1 MTNTPPS
8 DHRFS
13 KQQPYPYHPNNHKI
27 MKKILNIALV
37 AIIALIATG
46 CENPPFMGNQN
57 FQDKKN
63 GGNNLEVV
71 QTSFSQDFKTFSVNV
86 KVPANISITSLTD
99 SSRIHIET
107 QENDISHAPLD
118 DDMQPQLV
126 HVQNIHQQE
135 LADNDLSLLIL
146 ADLTLPEE
154 EILAEKQAIQQMRT
168 WFAPSNL
175 FIAFMRDNG
184 VTESLPLTDYIM
196 NNYFQPS
203 KSKKYLYRSILEK
216 LTELSN
222 WQLLTDDEKGLII
235 FSDGDVYNGNQPID
249 PQHYALQEKLLHI
262 TSDQGYSSV
271 KYINCGDAKN
281 DSTDVGDSNEAKS
294 IMEQLTKNTGGI
306 YLDCFN
312 WSKLLTDILEKYDIE
327 YADYQLDFVNPN
339 NKVFVGEKL
348 NLKINVF
355 DDRKLLTSGMTEY
368 AIGSIYSPVIVHG
381 VTLRQLILQG
391 ILLTILFF
399 AFAYLLLQ
407 FIIPYISYKIFK
419 RRYVTHYINPNM
431 LFNGIQVSQSCYYCK
446 APFEEGDEIVVKCKH
461 VVHKECWDENEY
473 KCPEAGRHC
482 KEGSH
487 YYNNNNLLDRRNAP
501 FYATWVMGGIMAGL
515 VCWILYIIFMMR
527 PSSQLLYDL
536 MLSIHGLKA
545 GTMQAQEAYDLYIKH
560 ITRMPI
566 FGMALNLSLTFF
578 LSYMSQHGLPR
589 SIKLKWSIAKALLSG
604 LIGYIIFLAACLV
617 SIILNLQINTVIVDC
632 LPWIADGFIIAYLSI
647 INTRIK
653 LKKIFIAISCAVGI
667 ISMYAWSNLLFHSMM
682 DNRIVMLLCCLLY
695 SVVLAVSLAASA
707 PRSERYFLHVEGAI
721 KPIDI
726 ALYKWMRSS
735 PSYIVTIGKSVSCS
749 LQMSWDFASNIAAV
763 QATITREHGK
773 LYLTAEEEGVI
784 VDNHPLEP
792 EKRIHLYH
800 GRKFI
805 IGKTLFTYIEK
816 DV

>member
-1 MTNTPPS
+1 
-8 DHRFS
+8 
-13 KQQPYPYHPNNHKI
+13 
-27 MKKILNIALV
+27 MKKILVIALV
-37 AIIALIATG
+37 AIIALATTG
-46 CENPPFMGNQN
+46 CENPPFIGDQDS
-57 FQDKKN
+57 QDKKN

-71 QTSFSQDFKTFSVNV
+71 QTNFSQDFKTFSVNV

-107 QENDISHAPLD
+107 QESDISHDPLD

-154 EILAEKQAIQQMRT
+154 EILAEKRAIQQMRT

-196 NNYFQPS
+196 NNYFQPN

-222 WQLLTDDEKGLII
+222 WRLLTDNQKGLIV

-271 KYINCGDAKN
+271 KYINCGNAHN

-294 IMEQLTKNTGGI
+294 IMEQLTKHTGGI
-306 YLDCFN
+306 YLDSFN
-312 WSKLLTDILEKYDIE
+312 WSKLLADILEEYDIE
-327 YADYQLDFVNPN
+327 YADYRLDFVNPD

-348 NLKINVF
+348 KLKINVF

-368 AIGSIYSPVIVHG
+368 AIGSIYSPVIVNG
-381 VTLRQLILQG
+381 ITLRQLILQG

-399 AFAYLLLQ
+399 VFAYLLLQ
-407 FIIPYISYKIFK
+407 FVIPYISYRIFK
-419 RRYVTHYINPNM
+419 HRYVTHYLNPNM

-515 VCWILYIIFMMR
+515 VCWILYIIFMLH

-545 GTMQAQEAYDLYIKH
+545 GTEQAQEAYDLYIKH

-566 FGMALNLSLTFF
+566 FGMALNFSLTFF
-578 LSYMSQHGLPR
+578 LSYMSLHGLPR
-589 SIKLKWSIAKALLSG
+589 SIKLKWSVAKALLSG

-667 ISMYAWSNLLFHSMM
+667 VSMYAWSNLLFHSMM
-682 DNRIVMLLCCLLY
+682 DNRTLMLLCCLLY

-707 PRSERYFLHVEGAI
+707 PKSERYFLHVEGAI
-721 KPIDI
+721 KPMDI

-763 QATITREHGK
+763 QATITNEHGK
-773 LYLTAEEEGVI
+773 LYLTAEEEGVF
-784 VDNHPLEP
+784 VDDHPLEP
-792 EKRIHLYH
+792 EKRIPLYH

-816 DV
+816 DI

>member
-8 DHRFS
+8 DRRFP

-27 MKKILNIALV
+27 MKKILVIALV
-37 AIIALIATG
+37 AIIALATTG
-46 CENPPFMGNQN
+46 CENPPFIGDQDS
-57 FQDKKN
+57 QDKKN

-71 QTSFSQDFKTFSVNV
+71 QTNFSQDFKTFSVNV

-107 QENDISHAPLD
+107 QESDISHDPLD

-154 EILAEKQAIQQMRT
+154 EILAEKRAIQQMRT

-196 NNYFQPS
+196 NNYFQPN

-222 WQLLTDDEKGLII
+222 WRLLTDNQKGLIV

-271 KYINCGDAKN
+271 KYINCGDAHN

-306 YLDCFN
+306 YLDSFN
-312 WSKLLTDILEKYDIE
+312 WSKLLKDILEEYDIE
-327 YADYQLDFVNPN
+327 YADYRLDFVNPD

-348 NLKINVF
+348 KLKINVF

-368 AIGSIYSPVIVHG
+368 AIGSIYSPVIVNG
-381 VTLRQLILQG
+381 ITLRQLILQG

-399 AFAYLLLQ
+399 VFAYLLLQ
-407 FIIPYISYKIFK
+407 FVIPYISYRIFK
-419 RRYVTHYINPNM
+419 HRYVTHYLNPNM

-487 YYNNNNLLDRRNAP
+487 YYNSNNLLDRRNAP

-515 VCWILYIIFMMR
+515 VCWILYIIFMLH

-545 GTMQAQEAYDLYIKH
+545 GTEQAQEAYDLYIKH

-578 LSYMSQHGLPR
+578 LSYMSLHGLPR
-589 SIKLKWSIAKALLSG
+589 SIKLKWSVAKALLSG

-667 ISMYAWSNLLFHSMM
+667 VSMYAWSNLLFHSMM
-682 DNRIVMLLCCLLY
+682 DNRAIMLLCCLLY

-707 PRSERYFLHVEGAI
+707 PKSERYFLHVEGAI
-721 KPIDI
+721 KPMDI

-763 QATITREHGK
+763 QATITNEHGK
-773 LYLTAEEEGVI
+773 LYLTAEEEGVF
-784 VDNHPLEP
+784 VDDHPLEP
-792 EKRIHLYH
+792 EKRIPLYH

-816 DV
+816 DI